1 MEKIIEQNESKKIK
15 REQNVTDSDFL
26 PPLAPEVKSYGYQKD
41 GQKHYKNIQI
51 TNYRTGKS
59 ILENY
64 GEPFFEDDMTL
75 IIPADKDNS
84 PVPGTAISIIL
95 DRGAYLSEESVSV
108 CLKEEYQWPYLRK
121 LKNRQGCSEYR
132 KRSRIHCYEMGCPW
146 RYTRTYQ
153 FKSRESK
160 ISICNR
166 KDDFLS
172 KSFWMKSC
180 SLGI

>member
-1 MEKIIEQNESKKIK
+1 M
-15 REQNVTDSDFL
+15 

-41 GQKHYKNIQI
+41 GEKHYKNIQI

-95 DRGAYLSEESVSV
+95 DRGAYLSEKSVSV
-108 CLKEEYQWPYLRK
+108 CLKEEYQWPYYVNSK
-121 LKNRQGCSEYR
+121 TDKDAQNIEKETLKNSKGSLLSE
-132 KRSRIHCYEMGCPW
+132 SQET
-146 RYTRTYQ
+146 YTTL
-153 FKSRESK
+153 FAKK
-160 ISICNR
+160 IKMNVNVIDPGS
-166 KDDFLS
+166 
-172 KSFWMKSC
+172 
-180 SLGI
+180 